1 MFLMADKPKVKGM
14 NIQPDGTAEFP
25 TVDGITVRAR
35 FESPTKLWV
44 EMVRDSD
51 GLKLPP
57 DSGNIGTV
65 SFRDSLLS
73 RADTLYNPNGKGKK
87 KPNTIPNLP
96 DALGE
101 ISSTLGIPDIAKL
114 LKPEEGT
121 TLVDQLVE
129 MVEKAGYLF
138 SNPEGEPHV
147 ALQIEGHTEVQEIKG
162 TRFRRWV
169 RAHFYATEKKR
180 LEAQAQASA
189 EALVASLGAL
199 SPEMADRMI
208 PIKKP
213 PVVREQTLS
222 DALAQ
227 LEAKAHYERK
237 IHEVYVR
244 TAYQDRRVYVDLG
257 DETWSAVEIGP
268 EGWQIIDTP
277 PVFFVRPKGMLELP
291 RPEEGG
297 SMEDFRRILT
307 LSDNEEDEKAWALI
321 AAFLLV
327 GLRPDHPEF
336 PILVLLGA
344 QGSAKSTTSRM
355 IRNLLDPNVVEDT
368 GNPRGKEELHIDA
381 ECSWLLA
388 YDNLSGIPPWLSDA
402 MCRISTGSAFTKR
415 TQYTNRDREI
425 FKAAQPQVLNG
436 IADVVSRGDII
447 DRGIMVTLPTLEE
460 HREKSAVWADFFKAR
475 PKILGSMYSAA
486 AAGLAGEARGEE
498 VEILGHRMADFAKW
512 VLRAEEALGL
522 ESGAIKGALGD
533 SGDEGAST
541 VLEAEVISYHVYT
554 FARGFSEDAP
564 WVGTSTELYNTLTER
579 ATQDGS
585 RLPWDWP
592 ANGQKLSAK
601 LGRMEPALKKHGVYW
616 KRPTSR
622 KKGRQYTLYYAKPE
636 EGDATV
642 REGDATDETR
652 VPQENGL
659 DKGDSAG
666 GTQRDAGDATFSDIT
681 EIGEDET
688 SQSTR
693 ERLQA
698 LSGLFNPPEDED
710 ELDLIEDDEEVEE
723 VDELEIRKE
732 RAYDAI
738 GSDEELTNL
747 FVSAHEKVS
756 DVAQSSYIR
765 ELGQALA
772 KHFDHPVAGEW
783 IKVARELVKE
793 SERREG

>member
-1 MFLMADKPKVKGM
+1 MADKPKINMRVQHDRSALFDARG
-14 NIQPDGTAEFP
+14 
-25 TVDGITVRAR
+25 GITVRVS
-35 FESPTKLWV
+35 FDSPTMVQV
-44 EMVRDSD
+44 EMWRDSD
-51 GLKLPP
+51 MAMVPP
-57 DSGNIGTV
+57 DVGNIGAK
-65 SFRDSLLS
+65 SFRERLAKSA
-73 RADTLYNPNGKGKK
+73 REVFNPPPGKGEE
-87 KPNTIPNLP
+87 KPKDTVPML
-96 DALGE
+96 DEDLGQ
-101 ISSTLGIPDIAKL
+101 IAAAMGVPEVADL
-114 LKPEEGT
+114 LKPEAGT
-121 TLVDQLVE
+121 TVVDRLVE
-129 MVEKAGYLF
+129 CVEEAGELF
-138 SNPEGEPHV
+138 VTPEGEPH
-147 ALQIEGHTEVQEIKG
+147 ALLEINGHLETHEIRG
-162 TRFRRWV
+162 TRFRRWL
-169 RAHFYATEKKR
+169 RAHFYATEQAR
-180 LEAQAQASA
+180 LEKEA
-189 EALVASLGAL
+189 EASYERLVAQLGG
-199 SPEMADRMI
+199 MAPNGAI
-208 PIKKP
+208 PVKRP
-213 PVVREQTLS
+213 PVVRDQTLG
-222 DALAQ
+222 DAIAQ
-227 LEAKAHYERK
+227 LEAKAGYEKDVR
-237 IHEVYVR
+237 EVYVR
-244 TAYQDRRVYVDLG
+244 VGHHDEKIYVDLG
-257 DETWSAVEIGP
+257 NDAWDAVEIDAS
-268 EGWQIIDTP
+268 GWRIIDNP
-277 PVFFVRPKGMLELP
+277 PVRFVRPKGLQPLP
-291 RPEEGG
+291 YPAEGC
-297 SMEDFRRILT
+297 SVDDLKEVLT
-307 LSDNEEDEKAWALI
+307 LGDGEEDKKAWALMVT
-321 AAFLLV
+321 FLASA
-327 GLRPDHPEF
+327 LRPNAPEF
-336 PILVLLGA
+336 PILVLLGG
-344 QGSAKSTTSRM
+344 QGTAKSTTSRM
-355 IRNLLDPNVVEDT
+355 LRALIDPNVVEDT
-368 GNPRGKEELHIDA
+368 GEPRSKEELHIDA
-381 ECSWLLA
+381 DCSWLMC
-388 YDNLSGIPPWLSDA
+388 YDNLSTLTPWLSDA

-415 TQYTNRDREI
+415 VLYSNRDREI
-425 FKAAQPQVLNG
+425 FKAAQPQILNG
-436 IADVVSRGDII
+436 ISDVVSKGDII

-475 PKILGSMYSAA
+475 PKILGAMYSAA

-522 ESGAIKGALGD
+522 ESGAIKEALGD